1 LPSKE
6 ILISGAGPSGLALG
20 IFLAEQGFRPRIIDK
35 KSEVSKY
42 SKALGVNPRSLEI
55 LERYGIAQRFLSN
68 GHKMP
73 AVNLWKG
80 DKHVLRND
88 FSKAKHK
95 YPFVLVQ
102 PQRESELILLEEL
115 AKRKIEVE
123 YSTQLISFSESDA
136 RLNDPFGQ
144 GKVNA
149 VINKNGETSSH
160 ACDILIAADGAH
172 SDIRK
177 QSGIEFRG
185 FRYKET
191 WELYD
196 VELETSIPADE
207 ASIRIFNEGGM
218 IMIRIKEN
226 TWRVAGNLQNVLHYL
241 PKNTRTGTISW
252 QTKFNIAHNIAA
264 TLVKGNVVLI
274 GDAAHIHSP
283 IGGRGMNL
291 GIEDAFVLSK
301 FISGDRLQEYNKV
314 RRPYLHRTV
323 SRVNNMTQFMA
334 GHSAFRKFMRN
345 RIGLFKPF
353 FPFAM
358 MMGRNFAL
366 GLDRNF
372 HE

>member
-1 LPSKE
+1 LSAKE

-35 KSEVSKY
+35 KSEISKY
-42 SKALGVNPRSLEI
+42 SKALGVNPRTLEI
-55 LERYGIAQRFLSN
+55 LDRYGIAKRFLDN

-80 DKHVLRND
+80 DKHILRND
-88 FSKAKHK
+88 LSKAKHK

-102 PQRESELILLEEL
+102 PQRESEIILLEEL
-115 AKRKIEVE
+115 SKRKIEVE
-123 YSTQLISFSESDA
+123 YSTQLMSFSESD
-136 RLNDPFGQ
+136 
-144 GKVNA
+144 GKINSVL
-149 VINKNGETSSH
+149 NKNGEASFHTSG
-160 ACDILIAADGAH
+160 ILIAADGAH

-177 QSGIEFRG
+177 QCGIEFRG

-196 VELETSIPADE
+196 VELDTSVPADE
-207 ASIRIFNEGGM
+207 ASIRLFDEGGM
-218 IMIRIKEN
+218 IMIRIREN
-226 TWRVAGNLQNVLHYL
+226 IWRVAGNLQNVLHYL
-241 PKNTRTGTISW
+241 PKNTKTGAITW

-264 TLVKGNVVLI
+264 SLVKNNVGLI

-291 GIEDAFVLSK
+291 GMEDAYILSK
-301 FISGDRLQEYNKV
+301 HIKEGRLKEYDHV
-314 RRPYLHRTV
+314 RRHYLHRTV

-334 GHSAFRKFMRN
+334 GHSFFRRFMRN
-345 RIGLFKPF
+345 NIGLFRPL

-366 GLDRNF
+366 GLDKTTNF
-372 HE
+372 